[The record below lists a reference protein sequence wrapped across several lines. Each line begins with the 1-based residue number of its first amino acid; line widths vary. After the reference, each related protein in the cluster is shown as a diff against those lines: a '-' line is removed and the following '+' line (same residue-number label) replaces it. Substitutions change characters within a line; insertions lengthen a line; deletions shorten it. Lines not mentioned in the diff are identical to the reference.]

1 MDRDYYEI
9 LALSRTASAEEIKKA
24 YRKIAMQCHPDRNQ
38 GDKALEE
45 RFKEATEAYEVLGDL
60 EKRKIYDRFGLE
72 GLKSS
77 GYNGPGNA
85 SDIFSNFGDIFCD
98 LFGRGGSTRRSAT
111 GPIPGSDLRYDLT
124 ITFLEAVHGV
134 DKEIEITRPDTCWT
148 CEGTGARPG
157 HQPQPCKHCQGRGQV
172 MRSQGFFSVSTTCQ
186 ACRGQGTVI
195 TEPCH
200 DCDGQGLINKKKK
213 VTLKIP
219 AGVDNG
225 ARMRLSGEGEG
236 GRRGGHPGDLYVFLD
251 VEAHEHFQREGN
263 TIYLR
268 LPLAMT
274 QAALGCKLK
283 VPTVHGEKSL
293 KIPAGTQSG
302 ANFTLRHEG
311 VKALRSGE
319 LGDMIVVVDVQIPTD
334 LTDRQKEL
342 LEEFAELEKA
352 GGNMQPDGL
361 FGKLFRKSA

>member
-1 MDRDYYEI
+1 MARDYYEI
-9 LALSRTASAEEIKKA
+9 LEVSRSAAAEEIKKA
-24 YRKIAMQCHPDRNQ
+24 YRKIAMKCHPDRNQ
-38 GDKALEE
+38 GDKEAEE
-45 RFKEATEAYEVLGDL
+45 RFKEASEAYEVLGDL

-77 GYNGPGNA
+77 GYSGPGNA
-85 SDIFSNFGDIFCD
+85 GDIFSNFGDIFGD
-98 LFGRGGSTRRSAT
+98 LFGMGGGSRRQAN
-111 GPIPGSDLRYDLT
+111 GPVPGSDLRYDLT
-124 ITFLEAVHGV
+124 ITFMEAVHGV
-134 DKEIEITRPDTCWT
+134 NREIEITRPDTCWT

-157 HQPQPCKHCQGRGQV
+157 HKPQTCSRCQGRGQV
-172 MRSQGFFSVSTTCQ
+172 LRSQGFFSVSTTCQ
-186 ACRGQGTVI
+186 TCRGQGSVI
-195 TEPCH
+195 TDPCH
-200 DCDGQGLINKKKK
+200 DCEGQGLVNKKKK

-251 VEAHEHFQREGN
+251 VEAHEHFQREGT

-274 QAALGCKLK
+274 QAALGCKFK

-293 KIPAGTQSG
+293 KIPAGTQG
-302 ANFTLRHEG
+302 GTNFTLRHEG

-319 LGDMIVVVDVQIPTD
+319 LGDMIVVVDVHTPENLST
-334 LTDRQKEL
+334 RQREL
-342 LEEFAELEKA
+342 LEEFAELEKESGA
-352 GGNMQPDGL
+352 THQDGL
-361 FGKLFRKSA
+361 FSKLFRKSA

>member
-1 MDRDYYEI
+1 MPRDYYEI
-9 LALSRTASAEEIKKA
+9 LEVSRSASAEEIKKA
-24 YRKIAMQCHPDRNQ
+24 YRKIAMKCHPDRNQ
-38 GDKALEE
+38 GDKESEE
-45 RFKEATEAYEVLGDL
+45 QFKEATEAYEILGDL

-72 GLKSS
+72 GLKNS
-77 GYNGPGNA
+77 GYSGPGSA
-85 SDIFSNFGDIFCD
+85 HDIFSNFGDIFGD
-98 LFGRGGSTRRSAT
+98 LFGMGANSRRPAN

-124 ITFLEAVHGV
+124 ITFMEAVHGV

-157 HQPQPCKHCQGRGQV
+157 HQPQTCRNCQGRGQV
-172 MRSQGFFSVSTTCQ
+172 MRSQGFFSVSTTCPT
-186 ACRGQGTVI
+186 CRGQGTVI
-195 TEPCH
+195 TDPCQ
-200 DCDGQGLINKKKK
+200 DCEGYGLVNKKKK

-219 AGVDNG
+219 TGVDNG
-225 ARMRLSGEGEG
+225 ARMRLAGEGEG

-251 VEAHEHFQREGN
+251 VEAHEHFQREGT

-268 LPLAMT
+268 LPLRMT

-302 ANFTLRHEG
+302 ANFTLKHEG
-311 VKALRSGE
+311 IKALRSGE
-319 LGDMIVVVDVQIPTD
+319 LGDMIVVVEVHIPEH
-334 LTDRQKEL
+334 LTSRQREL

-352 GGNMQPDGL
+352 SGTASNDTI
-361 FGKLFRKSA
+361 FSKLFRKSA

>member
-1 MDRDYYEI
+1 MPEDYYKI
-9 LALSRTASAEEIKKA
+9 LEVSRSASAEEIKKA
-24 YRKIAMQCHPDRNQ
+24 YRKIAMKCHPDRNQ
-38 GDKALEE
+38 GDKKAEE
-45 RFKEATEAYEVLGDL
+45 QFREATEAYEVLGDL

-85 SDIFSNFGDIFCD
+85 NDIFSSFGDIFGD
-98 LFGRGGSTRRSAT
+98 LFGMGGSGRRPAN

-124 ITFLEAVHGV
+124 ITFMEAVHGV
-134 DKEIEITRPDTCWT
+134 NKEIEITRPDTCWT

-157 HQPQPCKHCQGRGQV
+157 HQPQTCSHCHGRGQV
-172 MRSQGFFSVSTTCQ
+172 MRSQGFFSVSSTCQ
-186 ACRGQGTVI
+186 PCRGQGIII
-195 TEPCH
+195 TEPCQ
-200 DCDGQGLINKKKK
+200 DCEGYGLVNKKKK

-225 ARMRLSGEGEG
+225 ARMRLTGEGEG
-236 GRRGGHPGDLYVFLD
+236 GRRGGQAGDLYVFLD

-274 QAALGCKLK
+274 QAALGCKFK
-283 VPTVHGEKSL
+283 VPTIHGEKSL

-302 ANFTLRHEG
+302 ANFTLKHEG
-311 VKALRSGE
+311 VKALRGGE
-319 LGDMIVVVDVQIPTD
+319 LGDMIVVVDV
-334 LTDRQKEL
+334 LTPENLSTRQREL
-342 LEEFAELEKA
+342 LEEFAELEKESGA
-352 GGNMQPDGL
+352 VHQDGL
-361 FGKLFRKSA
+361 FNKLFRKSA